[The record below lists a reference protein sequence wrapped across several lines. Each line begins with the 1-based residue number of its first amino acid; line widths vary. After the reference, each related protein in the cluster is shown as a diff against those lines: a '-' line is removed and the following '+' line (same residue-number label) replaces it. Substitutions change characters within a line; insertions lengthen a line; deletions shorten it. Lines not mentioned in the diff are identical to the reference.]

1 MRRSSPAAERTPAAP
16 LPLENELTV
25 VGSGTAAPHPRR
37 AGACF
42 HVRREA
48 LHLLLDCGPGALH
61 HLARFALPWD
71 RLTHVALTHF
81 HTDHIGDLPAL
92 SFALKYTLP
101 APRQEPLTI
110 IGPVG
115 TRALLER
122 LAAAFGPYV
131 LEPGF
136 PLMVEEIG
144 SEAPLTLAPGVELRA
159 APTPH
164 TAASIAYRLETPE
177 GALGYTG
184 DTGASDALGDFF
196 EGVHFLITE
205 CSLPDEHAMEAHLT
219 PLRVAALAHHARPT
233 RLLLTHLYPPL
244 EGRNVAALVRAG
256 GWNGSAEVVQDG
268 FRYVW

>member
-1 MRRSSPAAERTPAAP
+1 MRRSSPSAERPLTAP
-16 LPLENELTV
+16 PPLENELTV

-37 AGACF
+37 VGASF
-42 HVRREA
+42 HVRREGVR
-48 LHLLLDCGPGALH
+48 LLLDCGPGALH

-92 SFALKYTLP
+92 LFALRYTLP
-101 APRQEPLTI
+101 VPRQEALTI
-110 IGPVG
+110 IGPAG

-136 PLMVEEIG
+136 PLVVEEIG
-144 SEAPLTLAPGVELRA
+144 GEAPLPLAPGVELRA

-164 TAASIAYRLETPE
+164 TAASVAYRLETPS

-184 DTGASDALGDFF
+184 DTGASEALGDLF

-205 CSLPDEHAMEAHLT
+205 CSLPDEHAMATHLT
-219 PLRVAALAHHARPT
+219 PARAAALARRARPA

-244 EGRNVAALVRAG
+244 EGRDVPALVRASGWG
-256 GWNGSAEVVQDG
+256 GPTEVVEDG